1 MNRWVMDGVKSGR
14 MVDSLAVLVKKKKQ
28 LGGFIMFYRF
38 TFFFCVLLS
47 LLEAFVTCKRVKR
60 GDADEFRPTP
70 RCA

>member
-38 TFFFCVLLS
+38 TFFFVFC
-47 LLEAFVTCKRVKR
+47 
-60 GDADEFRPTP
+60 
-70 RCA
+70 